1 MKSLSRL
8 SVILLVLIALVCLT
22 ACPAPYHSGSQ
33 PSDSTMMGEITKI
46 VGTGEVRIN
55 DRIVHEGAAMRSGD
69 HIETVGDARTTLKL
83 ARGGE
88 VLFDA
93 DTDPILQWVS
103 AAFCKL
109 RILINVGSILVDTPC
124 VTEAET
130 GSGAVINTLGTT
142 FHLAVTSA
150 WTELTVIK
158 GKVAIRSNVGGRQIV
173 SAGYQCRVLRN
184 RQAPPPVWV
193 DTRSVHDWACRLD
206 RRLCRERSQQQRD
219 VSVPNVVGTELDQAQ
234 QILSRNSLQL
244 GRVRETAT
252 KQRFDDR
259 RVFAQSPRQ
268 GAWVPADA
276 EVDLSVW
283 RYRAITPVM
292 PLLVNR
298 PIEEA
303 ETVLKE
309 SGIRLGRIGAL
320 QTRDPWQDGRVARQ
334 SPRAGTRIGENTV
347 AALTVYRHGGPPPT
361 GDVLVPNVVG
371 IELDRAQQI
380 LSRNTLKVG
389 RVRETVTERRSD
401 DSRVIAQSPR
411 SGTRIPANTAV
422 DLSVA
427 YYRAAIKTMPMLVN
441 RPLGEAEAVLKESGI
456 RLGRIGELSTGNPRQ
471 NGRVARQSP
480 GAGSRIQRDTVA
492 MLTVYRYERPP
503 VRTVNVPPLVGMHI
517 DKARAELERAGLTVG
532 RVVTEPAPSS
542 RQIGLVFRQQ
552 PGAGTGMKR
561 GSSVNV
567 WIYQQ
572 KILQRPGF
580 LRLQPVQ

>member
-1 MKSLSRL
+1 MKCLSRL
-8 SVILLVLIALVCLT
+8 STNLLLLIALVCLT
-22 ACPAPYHSGSQ
+22 ACPAPYDPGFHH
-33 PSDSTMMGEITKI
+33 PDNTMIGEITKI

-55 DRIVHEGAAMRSGD
+55 NRIVQEGAVMQSGD
-69 HIETVGDARTTLKL
+69 HIATVGDARTTLKL

-88 VLFDA
+88 VLFAA

-142 FHLAVTSA
+142 FHLTVTSA

-158 GKVAIRSNVGGRQIV
+158 GKMAIRSNVGNWQIV

-184 RQAPPPVWV
+184 RQAPPPVLV

-206 RRLCRERSQQQRD
+206 RRLCREGSPQQGD
-219 VSVPNVVGTELDQAQ
+219 VPVPNVLGTELEQAQ
-234 QILSRNSLQL
+234 QILSRNSLKL

-252 KQRFDDR
+252 MQRFDDG
-259 RVFAQSPRQ
+259 RVFAQSPPH
-268 GAWVPADA
+268 GAWVPVNA

-283 RYRAITPVM
+283 RYRALAPVM

-298 PIEEA
+298 PIE
-303 ETVLKE
+303 
-309 SGIRLGRIGAL
+309 
-320 QTRDPWQDGRVARQ
+320 
-334 SPRAGTRIGENTV
+334 
-347 AALTVYRHGGPPPT
+347 
-361 GDVLVPNVVG
+361 
-371 IELDRAQQI
+371 
-380 LSRNTLKVG
+380 
-389 RVRETVTERRSD
+389 
-401 DSRVIAQSPR
+401 
-411 SGTRIPANTAV
+411 
-422 DLSVA
+422 
-427 YYRAAIKTMPMLVN
+427 
-441 RPLGEAEAVLKESGI
+441 EAEAVLKESGI
-456 RLGRIGELSTGNPRQ
+456 RLGRIGVLPTRDPGQ

-480 GAGSRIQRDTVA
+480 GAGLRIQPDTVA

-503 VRTVNVPPLVGMHI
+503 VPTVNVPDLLGMHI

-532 RVVTEPAPSS
+532 RVVAEPTPSS

-552 PGAGTGMKR
+552 PNAGTEMKR

-572 KILQRPGF
+572 RILQRPGV
-580 LRLQPVQ
+580 LHLQPVE